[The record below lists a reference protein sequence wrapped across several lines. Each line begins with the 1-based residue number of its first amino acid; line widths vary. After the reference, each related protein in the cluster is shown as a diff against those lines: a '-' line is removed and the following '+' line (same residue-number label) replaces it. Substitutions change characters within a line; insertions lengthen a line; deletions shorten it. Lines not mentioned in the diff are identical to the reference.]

1 MRGSAKKG
9 CIIVTQIPMSTLSFS
24 VLINTGLQPGG
35 KGRYYENANRF
46 NGLPLKVNRSMK
58 GVVKTT
64 PQHPRPFG

>member
-35 KGRYYENANRF
+35 KG
-46 NGLPLKVNRSMK
+46 
-58 GVVKTT
+58 
-64 PQHPRPFG
+64 